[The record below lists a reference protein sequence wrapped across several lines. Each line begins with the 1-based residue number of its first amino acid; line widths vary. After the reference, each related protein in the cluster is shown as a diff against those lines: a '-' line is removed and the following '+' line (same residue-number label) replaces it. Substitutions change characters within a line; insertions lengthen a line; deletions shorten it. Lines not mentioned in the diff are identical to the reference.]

1 MIMVYHHSHLRG
13 FAVKQIQKKKN
24 WIYVGYQPVGNTL
37 CIRKNLS
44 NKQYCMITDRE
55 QYIQIGLSKSSSEPM
70 MCGVPQGSVLG
81 PILFTIYTTSLG
93 SLFRAHNMN
102 YQLFKV
108 KCGTGPAYLQELIQ
122 PYHGGRELRSAS
134 HHLLNVPFT
143 KSALISNRAFGV
155 AGPVLWNALPRDIN

>member
-1 MIMVYHHSHLRG
+1 
-13 FAVKQIQKKKN
+13 
-24 WIYVGYQPVGNTL
+24 
-37 CIRKNLS
+37 
-44 NKQYCMITDRE
+44 
-55 QYIQIGLSKSSSEPM
+55 

-81 PILFTIYTTSLG
+81 PILFTIDTTSLG

-102 YQLFKV
+102 YQLFKA

-122 PYHGGRELRSAS
+122 RELRSAS

-155 AGPVLWNALPRDIN
+155 AGPVLWNALPRDIREITTLTVFKSQLKTHLFTEYYVNVNVGISPFFIFCF

>member
-1 MIMVYHHSHLRG
+1 M
-13 FAVKQIQKKKN
+13 
-24 WIYVGYQPVGNTL
+24 GNTL
-37 CIRKNLS
+37 CIRKNVS

-102 YQLFKV
+102 YQLFKA

-143 KSALISNRAFGV
+143 KSALISNIAFGV
-155 AGPVLWNALPRDIN
+155 AGPVLWNALPRDIREITTLTVFKSQLKTHLFTEYYVNV